1 MLDTIPGPLLDRM
14 DVINVSG
21 YTHDEK
27 THILERYLKPKA
39 IEKSGLN
46 KVENE
51 IKFDVTKDAVF
62 KLIQDYCREPGVR
75 SLQRYINRIMEKI
88 ALKVVNHISPDDEAK
103 EKKGDEKTVENQ
115 SDTNEVE
122 KK

>member
-27 THILERYLKPKA
+27 THILEKYLKPKA
-39 IEKSGLN
+39 IQKSGLDSVA
-46 KVENE
+46 KEV
-51 IKFDVTKDAVF
+51 KFEVTKEAIF

-88 ALKVVNHISPDDEAK
+88 ALKVVKNIKDE
-103 EKKGDEKTVENQ
+103 EKL
-115 SDTNEVE
+115 
-122 KK
+122 